1 MDGDEAAVLQDT
13 GRRRYRRVTS
23 APAPVRRTAS
33 VGRLSGMEAF
43 FIALMVAVVLLTGW
57 VSIVVLYK
65 LLKADNS

>member
-1 MDGDEAAVLQDT
+1 MDDDETAVFQNT
-13 GRRRYRRVTS
+13 GRI
-23 APAPVRRTAS
+23 S
-33 VGRLSGMEAF
+33 VPPSSSGTGRGPPYSTLGRLPGMEAF